1 MYLLEFLK
9 HRSFK
14 SNKIQIIINLV
25 KLVFLQV
32 FKIKIAYV
40 IKLKKMNFLF
50 NFVPLGKQSGSR
62 GIYIYRENYELLLK
76 NCIH

>member
-50 NFVPLGKQSGSR
+50 NFVPLGKLSQL
-62 GIYIYRENYELLLK
+62 EN
-76 NCIH
+76 

>member
-32 FKIKIAYV
+32 FKIKITYV
-40 IKLKKMNFLF
+40 IKLKTMNFLF
-50 NFVPLGKQSGSR
+50 NFVPLGKLSQL
-62 GIYIYRENYELLLK
+62 EN
-76 NCIH
+76 

>member
-32 FKIKIAYV
+32 F
-40 IKLKKMNFLF
+40 F
-50 NFVPLGKQSGSR
+50 R
-62 GIYIYRENYELLLK
+62 G
-76 NCIH
+76 